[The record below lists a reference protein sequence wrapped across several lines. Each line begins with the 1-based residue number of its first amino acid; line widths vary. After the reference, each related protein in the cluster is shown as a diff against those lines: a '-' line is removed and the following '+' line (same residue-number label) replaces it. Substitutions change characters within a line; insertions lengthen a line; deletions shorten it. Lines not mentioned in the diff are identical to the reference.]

1 MRFPPVGVVV
11 LHVNGSQNV
20 KVRTP
25 RTPHMG
31 MALLDSWRMVARLFC
46 ARWLLFGPSCQL
58 FLFADT
64 VICLPLKFNSA
75 LRAFQLGL

>member
-1 MRFPPVGVVV
+1 
-11 LHVNGSQNV
+11 
-20 KVRTP
+20 
-25 RTPHMG
+25 MG